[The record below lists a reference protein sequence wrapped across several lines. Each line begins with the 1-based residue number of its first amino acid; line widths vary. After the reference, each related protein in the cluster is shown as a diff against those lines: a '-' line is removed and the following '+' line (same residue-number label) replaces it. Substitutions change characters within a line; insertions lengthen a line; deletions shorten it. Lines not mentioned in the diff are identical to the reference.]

1 MQRVLLTRFSLV
13 SWNIPYEIE
22 VTRTNL
28 RRIYTVVILL
38 DRYAIQL
45 TRFFFFFFFVIDNP

>member
-13 SWNIPYEIE
+13 SRNISYEIE

-28 RRIYTVVILL
+28 KRIYTVVILL

-45 TRFFFFFFFVIDNP
+45 TRICAAIFSSRHR